1 MPDDYLIPR
10 KPDYG
15 RPLAN
20 WLAASD
26 QGLPAM
32 IDPLAGQRGIG
43 DPPDMQNALKSFVA
57 QGAEPLRQVGAAMR
71 GMAGP
76 PGGMVAKPAAEAI
89 GKAAVG
95 ATGRDALSGIVRA
108 YHGSPHDFE
117 RFDVSKVGTGEG
129 AQAYGHGLYFA
140 ENERVARGYR
150 DELKWKGTDWN
161 DPEYVAGYWLNRF
174 GGDSQKAI
182 DYLAGSVKHRSSD
195 ASKVAVSDAI
205 GMLQKGES
213 GKMPSNPGRV
223 YEVAI

>member
-43 DPPDMQNALKSFVA
+43 DRPDMQNALKSFVA
-57 QGAEPLRQVGAAMR
+57 QAAEPFGQLGRVMMGRSEEPWQDLGGAML

-108 YHGSPHDFE
+108 YHG
-117 RFDVSKVGTGEG
+117 
-129 AQAYGHGLYFA
+129 
-140 ENERVARGYR
+140 
-150 DELKWKGTDWN
+150 
-161 DPEYVAGYWLNRF
+161 
-174 GGDSQKAI
+174 
-182 DYLAGSVKHRSSD
+182 
-195 ASKVAVSDAI
+195 
-205 GMLQKGES
+205 
-213 GKMPSNPGRV
+213 
-223 YEVAI
+223 